1 MEKEPPSKEK
11 LRVEEEDDDE
21 GALCDTVVASCAG
34 GAEPLDEFE
43 EIKIKS
49 EDDAKRLMKGLT
61 TAQAVAQ
68 REKYGLNA
76 IPKKIVHWYTILL
89 KQLTSSMAIMIE
101 MAMLLALAVQEYEDF
116 AIIAVLL
123 TINVTIGF
131 YEEFEALKKVEGI
144 KSALAPMTTVKRD
157 GEFNKLPTS
166 ALVPG
171 DVIYLRGGDSIPADI
186 DYLDGDTMSVDTAAL
201 TGEPFPRKV
210 PNSKGNRRTL
220 AGCMT
225 VSGNTYCLVQRTGI
239 FTEMGSATLLMQQ
252 STKPTQSVFERSII
266 ECCELVMTIA
276 LAFLIAVFIF
286 MYCIKHEEL
295 LDTLTTIL
303 SILIASVPVALPVVM
318 QVTLALGAGEMAKQQ
333 AIVTH
338 LTAMQEIASM
348 NVLCS
353 DKTGTLT
360 TAKIQVFFDKIW
372 TAPGYTKEE
381 IMEFCALAS
390 NPHATDDPIDI
401 AILQSFKVAFPDD
414 FDARIK
420 KYTVTKF
427 VGFVPETKRTVAY
440 ATIQNKTNLKVSK
453 GLIDKI
459 LDTGDDGG
467 DMWKCINTEKIRD
480 IVEKIDEDF
489 GKAGYKTLGIAV
501 AKNYDGKK
509 QNMEF
514 AGIIPM
520 LDPPRDDTK
529 WVIEQI
535 NLCGIDV
542 KMITGDHQNIAAET
556 ARLIGLGDEILHREK
571 LTMRESDEK
580 DELIKKADG
589 FAQVMPRDKND
600 IVRILQTLNYIV
612 GMTGDGVNDAPALK
626 QAHIGI
632 AVEGATDAARSAAD
646 IILTTEG
653 LAPIFTAVLES
664 RKIFQR
670 VYSYVLYRLSATI
683 QIVLVLSI
691 LIFSVNQTI
700 KALYI
705 ILLAL
710 FNDLTMIT
718 ISYDNV
724 VPSRS
729 PDQPTINKLLRGSC
743 SIGLLMTITS
753 LSYFYYGRYILP
765 SSSEFRKNSGYTQ
778 SLMYLQ
784 ISISIENLI
793 FITRTPEAPFFSSK
807 PVSSLLFSVVFANV
821 AVTLLVCSGLI
832 GTSITI
838 ADALNVLGY
847 DIVVFVIIDLL
858 KIPFLFSI
866 ENCFPP
872 PATSLAG
879 TRTKESEAAHR
890 VTVDE
895 PHTLSLPNLDTG
907 AAFFNDVGSMIG
919 NTLGISICQQDT
931 TATSSGSSKI
941 YTKN

>member
-529 WVIEQI
+529 WVIGQI
-535 NLCGIDV
+535 HACGIDV

-556 ARLIGLGDEILHREK
+556 ARLIGLGDQIIKRDILANLREG
-571 LTMRESDEK
+571 EDK
-580 DELIKKADG
+580 DLLVKNAHG

-600 IVRILQTLNYIV
+600 VVRILQTLNYIV

-632 AVEGATDAARSAAD
+632 AVEGATDAARNAAD
-646 IILTTEG
+646 IVLTTDG
-653 LAPIFTAVLES
+653 LAPIFTAVLNHE
-664 RKIFQR
+664 K
-670 VYSYVLYRLSATI
+670 
-683 QIVLVLSI
+683 
-691 LIFSVNQTI
+691 
-700 KALYI
+700 
-705 ILLAL
+705 
-710 FNDLTMIT
+710 
-718 ISYDNV
+718 
-724 VPSRS
+724 
-729 PDQPTINKLLRGSC
+729 
-743 SIGLLMTITS
+743 
-753 LSYFYYGRYILP
+753 
-765 SSSEFRKNSGYTQ
+765 
-778 SLMYLQ
+778 
-784 ISISIENLI
+784 
-793 FITRTPEAPFFSSK
+793 
-807 PVSSLLFSVVFANV
+807 
-821 AVTLLVCSGLI
+821 
-832 GTSITI
+832 
-838 ADALNVLGY
+838 
-847 DIVVFVIIDLL
+847 
-858 KIPFLFSI
+858 
-866 ENCFPP
+866 
-872 PATSLAG
+872 
-879 TRTKESEAAHR
+879 
-890 VTVDE
+890 
-895 PHTLSLPNLDTG
+895 
-907 AAFFNDVGSMIG
+907 FFNAFIHMFYTVFQP
-919 NTLGISICQQDT
+919 L
-931 TATSSGSSKI
+931 SKLF
-941 YTKN
+941 

>member
-1 MEKEPPSKEK
+1 MSQEVEPLVSAQ
-11 LRVEEEDDDE
+11 EDDDFD
-21 GALCDTVVASCAG
+21 ATICDFCG
-34 GAEPLDEFE
+34 GEPPMDSDQDIPCETPE
-43 EIKIKS
+43 QIAI
-49 EDDAKRLMKGLT
+49 AMKGLDSAT
-61 TAQAVAQ
+61 VAE
-68 REKYGLNA
+68 RIEMYGTNEIPEK
-76 IPKKIVHWYTILL
+76 IIHWYNVLL

-101 MAMLLALAVQEYEDF
+101 ITLVLAASIQSWSDF
-116 AIIAVLL
+116 FIIAALL
-123 TINVTIGF
+123 TINATIGF
-131 YEEFEALKKVEGI
+131 YEEWEALLKVESI
-144 KSALAPMTTVKRD
+144 KSSLAPMSVVKRD
-157 GEFNKLPTS
+157 GEFTKIPT
-166 ALVPG
+166 AELVPG
-171 DVIYLRGGDSIPADI
+171 DVIFLRGGDAVPADV
-186 DYLDGDTMSVDTAAL
+186 DFLEGDSMAVDTAAL
-201 TGEPFPRKV
+201 TGEPFPRKI
-210 PNSKGNRRTL
+210 PDSKGHKR
-220 AGCMT
+220 AMSGCMV
-225 VSGNTYCLVQRTGI
+225 VSGNSYLLVQRTGI
-239 FTEMGSATLLMQQ
+239 YTEMGSATMLMQQ
-252 STKPTQSVFERSII
+252 STKPTQSVFEKSII
-266 ECCELVMTIA
+266 QVCERVMFVAVLI
-276 LAFLIAVFIF
+276 LIAIFIVEWF
-286 MYCIKHEEL
+286 FRHENFI
-295 LDTLTTIL
+295 TILTTCMA
-303 SILIASVPVALPVVM
+303 ILIASVPVALPVVM
-318 QVTLALGAGEMAKQQ
+318 QVTLALGAQEMAKQQ

-338 LTAMQEIASM
+338 LTSMQEIASM

-360 TAKIQVFFDKIW
+360 TAKIQVFYDLIW
-372 TAPGYTKEE
+372 TPPESGFDRDHILEW
-381 IMEFCALAS
+381 CAVAS
-390 NPHATDDPIDI
+390 NPHAEDDPIDV
-401 AILQSFKVAFPDD
+401 AILRSFRDTFSQDYNE
-414 FDARIK
+414 RIK
-420 KYTVTKF
+420 RYTVKKF
-427 VGFVPETKRTVAY
+427 VGFTPETKRTVVY
-440 ATIQNKTNLKVSK
+440 ASHPKHGDIKISK

-459 LDTGDDGG
+459 LDTSADGG
-467 DMWKCINTEKIRD
+467 DEFKCINKAK
-480 IVEKIDEDF
+480 VETRVRKIDSDF
-489 GKAGYKTLGIAV
+489 AHKGYKTLGV
-501 AKNYDGKK
+501 AAAIKDRSGSYSMQFVGVV
-509 QNMEF
+509 
-514 AGIIPM
+514 PM